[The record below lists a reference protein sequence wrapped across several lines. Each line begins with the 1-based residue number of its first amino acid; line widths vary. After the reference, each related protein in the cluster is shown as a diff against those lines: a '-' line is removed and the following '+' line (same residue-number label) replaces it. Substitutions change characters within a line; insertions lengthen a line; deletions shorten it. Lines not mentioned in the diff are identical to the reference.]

1 MPPFASLYSSSSS
14 PKSHDSL
21 TKNKQGL
28 AICVCLL
35 VSNPTLAPGWLFLLL
50 VTNPSLGTKDTMD
63 IIYASPPVDFKSTSD
78 IDINFALHSKHTTT
92 IFMRTCP
99 LVPLSYKYR
108 LSPLRLLP
116 PLLHKAFA

>member
-1 MPPFASLYSSSSS
+1 LYSSSSS

-21 TKNKQGL
+21 TKNKQEL

-50 VTNPSLGTKDTMD
+50 AMNPSLCTKNTMD
-63 IIYASPPVDFKSTSD
+63 IIYASSPVDFNNTSD
-78 IDINFALHSKHTTT
+78 IDMTFALHSKHTTT
-92 IFMRTCP
+92 IFMRTRP

-108 LSPLRLLP
+108 LPPLRLLP